1 MTQPAG
7 TLPEALIDE
16 PENRR
21 DEMITTH
28 RATFLP
34 WTAEVAT
41 ALLSRIVE
49 AQAAADE
56 ANDLLA
62 AGLVG
67 HDRYE
72 RAACDRDD
80 AIEAAAEFL
89 GRAAQ

>member
-1 MTQPAG
+1 
-7 TLPEALIDE
+7 
-16 PENRR
+16 
-21 DEMITTH
+21 MITTH
-28 RATFLP
+28 DPTFLP
-34 WTAEVAT
+34 WTAAT
-41 ALLSRIVE
+41 AATLLSRIVE

-80 AIEAAAEFL
+80 AIEAAAEWL
-89 GRAAQ
+89 GRAAK